1 MATIPRPLLRKHL
14 ELAHEL
20 QAVEGRVA
28 EVREQLQTIVSA
40 IRLLDPRWQPPK
52 VGRGRLPSFKG
63 RLPAGDVS
71 RLSMRALGSGNP
83 LTSAEIVD
91 LIADERSLT
100 FASRQDREDFASSV
114 AMALRRYERRGLV
127 ASESIPGTNKL
138 RWALRR
144 G

>member
-20 QAVEGRVA
+20 QTVESRVA
-28 EVREQLQTIVSA
+28 AVREQLQTIVGA
-40 IRLLDPRWQPPK
+40 IRLLDPQWKPPK
-52 VGRGRLPSFKG
+52 VGKGRLPSFKG

-71 RLSMRALGSGNP
+71 RLSMRALGAGNA
-83 LTSAEIVD
+83 LTTTDIVD
-91 LIADERSLT
+91 VIAQERSLT

-127 ASESIPGTNKL
+127 ASESISGTNKL
-138 RWALRR
+138 RWTLRR
-144 G
+144 D